1 MEILVHAFAQV
12 ARLADVNDRA
22 EPVLHQVDARFVRQD
37 AQFFADGFSRRHNGI
52 STQSRQGAKRFYGKF
67 HSCAS
72 NQIGVIS
79 RQIQQRKSMSENQMP
94 PAQTPPPTQP
104 APTPPGSNESQAR
117 MWNML
122 CHLGGLVP
130 CIPCLC
136 TLLIWQIK
144 KNEFPSVDVHGKMA
158 LNFQITMLIVW
169 VAAVIASVVLS
180 FIHLGILM
188 RLLFPLIFLAY
199 LILVIIAGIKANNG
213 EDYKYPFSFQ
223 LIK

>member
-1 MEILVHAFAQV
+1 
-12 ARLADVNDRA
+12 
-22 EPVLHQVDARFVRQD
+22 
-37 AQFFADGFSRRHNGI
+37 
-52 STQSRQGAKRFYGKF
+52 
-67 HSCAS
+67 
-72 NQIGVIS
+72 
-79 RQIQQRKSMSENQMP
+79 
-94 PAQTPPPTQP
+94 
-104 APTPPGSNESQAR
+104 

-144 KNEFPSVDVHGKMA
+144 KNEFPSVDVHGKAA

-169 VAAVIASVVLS
+169 IAGMIASVVLS
-180 FIHLGILM
+180 IIHLGILM
-188 RLLFPLIFLAY
+188 RLLFPLIGLAY

>member
-1 MEILVHAFAQV
+1 MPGLCGRTPSFLRMASVT
-12 ARLADVNDRA
+12 DT
-22 EPVLHQVDARFVRQD
+22 
-37 AQFFADGFSRRHNGI
+37 RRI
-52 STQSRQGAKRFYGKF
+52 STQSRQGAKRFYGKV

-79 RQIQQRKSMSENQMP
+79 GQIQERKSMSENQTP
-94 PAQTPPPTQP
+94 PSQTPPPPQP
-104 APTPPGSNESQAR
+104 APTPGSNESQAC

-144 KNEFPSVDVHGKMA
+144 KNEFPSVEVHGKTA
-158 LNFQITMLIVW
+158 LNFQITVLLVY
-169 VAAVIASVVLS
+169 VAGMIAFVVLS

-188 RLLFPLIFLAY
+188 SLLFPLIGLAY
-199 LILVIIAGIKANNG
+199 LIFVIIAGIKANNG
-213 EDYKYPFSFQ
+213 EDYKYPFSFN